1 MKSYQDSIFPIIY
14 WGLIFSGTKEKSV
27 RAQSKKRD
35 FKIFRA
41 SYLPM
46 SFQQLLQNST
56 TAGFLLHVYDSVMCS
71 CGVRQERE
79 AICGFPINPVLIL
92 GSKESANFILFSS
105 DLRRKGML
113 LGTLLNYS
121 FILVL
126 VFPWISTLVL
136 AKLCRVNWND
146 WESRHHWT
154 SLPFPRAALRKW
166 RLQKYYHISCK

>member
-1 MKSYQDSIFPIIY
+1 MKSYQGSIFPIIY

-27 RAQSKKRD
+27 RVQSEKRD

-56 TAGFLLHVYDSVMCS
+56 TAGFLLHVDDSVMCS

-79 AICGFPINPVLIL
+79 AICSFPINPVFIL

-113 LGTLLNYS
+113 LGTLLNSS

-126 VFPWISTLVL
+126 VFPLNLYTGIGKTMQGELKW
-136 AKLCRVNWND
+136 
-146 WESRHHWT
+146 
-154 SLPFPRAALRKW
+154 LRKPSS
-166 RLQKYYHISCK
+166 LNIPAIPPCCPQEVEITEILPYQL